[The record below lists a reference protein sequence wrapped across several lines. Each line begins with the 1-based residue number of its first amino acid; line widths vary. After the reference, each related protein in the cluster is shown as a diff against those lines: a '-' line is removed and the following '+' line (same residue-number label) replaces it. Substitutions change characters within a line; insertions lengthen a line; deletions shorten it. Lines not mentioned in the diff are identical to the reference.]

1 MQTPD
6 KMVMME
12 VMTMGMLDRLNP
24 FSKSSDETVDIDEDF
39 QVNEG
44 ESIDDTIEEELTE
57 EEVTEVDEEAEPDI
71 PEEWDSAYQFAE
83 WYLQDEG
90 FADMV
95 DFGEKAMMYKLERSP
110 MFRDRIESGLNTLG
124 AIREARDN
132 LKAIRGEDSENSNYG
147 ELADKVEDADRL
159 ISGIR
164 SLSGED
170 EMMVQQGMGLAQEAI
185 QAIASRGGGGGGDGG
200 VSTETRATQESIE

>member
-1 MQTPD
+1 
-6 KMVMME
+6 
-12 VMTMGMLDRLNP
+12 MGLLDSLNP
-24 FSKSSDETVDIDEDF
+24 FKKSEDETVDIDEEF
-39 QVNEG
+39 EMNEE
-44 ESIDDTIEEELTE
+44 ESIDEGLSEDIEEEDIE
-57 EEVTEVDEEAEPDI
+57 EVDEETDPDI

-132 LKAIRGEDSENSNYG
+132 LKAIRGGDTETSDYG

-185 QAIASRGGGGGGDGG
+185 QAIANRGGGGGGGSD